1 MCREDAPTV
10 ASRNVG
16 LWNWVGFEQTVVAMA
31 EVFSL
36 CSSRVIPVV
45 LKKVIEEDD
54 GIGNDCL

>member
-1 MCREDAPTV
+1 V
-10 ASRNVG
+10 ASHNVG